1 MAATIAPAA
10 TAAKGGRA
18 ALPGGGAAVLPS
30 AYRATGPHD
39 YFYRDVGAL
48 VAYRNYRSMLSGTN
62 ECDGMIAVARA
73 DGFETIDAFVASARG
88 ALTTRWSY
96 ADESEGRWYG
106 KPERFPVERREG
118 PNGDEMIGVLSVHV
132 VGFFD
137 VYDKPAR
144 LYAVDDR
151 RGVKIAIWIFDSHG
165 GEAKARKMAE
175 GIAASFVDV

>member
-1 MAATIAPAA
+1 MVIAPGAA
-10 TAAKGGRA
+10 AAEGGRA
-18 ALPGGGAAVLPS
+18 PMPGGGFAVIPS
-30 AYRATGPHD
+30 AYKPTKPGDDNH
-39 YFYRDVGAL
+39 RDVGAL
-48 VAYRNYRSMLSGTN
+48 VAYRHYRSMMSGTS
-62 ECDGMIAVARA
+62 ECDGMIAIARA
-73 DGFETIDAFVASARG
+73 DGFETLDAFVASGRG

-151 RGVKIAIWIFDSHG
+151 RGVKIAIWIFDGHG
-165 GEAKARKMAE
+165 GEAKARKLAE
-175 GIAASFVDV
+175 GIAASFVA